1 MAEEIKKNVREEIP
15 EEQKK
20 FTLNVWVKG
29 LVHYKWWVIGGTL
42 GLGLIGALGT
52 QFGINKV
59 TETLEADYLYNLATI
74 VDEENV
80 ERYVDGS
87 LFSYADVVS
96 VSNLEAV
103 KAKDEAFAKIDV
115 QKIIK
120 NNAISVSRTI
130 DYKVDSNGNA
140 IPNSKIV
147 SYAIKAKA
155 KFFPNKEVGK
165 KYVEALILSP
175 KQASSDA
182 IGRYNVTSYVS
193 SFESLSF
200 AKKVTVL
207 QDQYKEIAN
216 TYVELDDK
224 FGGFVIGNGSNQ
236 TLSQIAS
243 DFTLS
248 NSNIELL
255 ASSFYANSYVDYVKG
270 SEDAKIAEIK
280 EEAQATIQTLKNK
293 ENELKVAKELLQTMQ
308 SATIISSLNS
318 ESEYAKELIKLEKQ
332 IVSLSNEINKIT
344 KDLNWAGFFLDSDTS
359 SPTYGEYTFDD
370 TDTKNACYQLTVK
383 DPTWVA
389 KNDAYANELL
399 SGCAQLENERQE
411 ATSVFKFLYSHYNNG
426 ASILGSGHVHVK
438 GGVNWAIG
446 LVVGLVL
453 GFALASFVTGESE
466 LNRKKEEKAK

>member
-1 MAEEIKKNVREEIP
+1 MAEENKKLVKEELP

-20 FTLNVWVKG
+20 FTLNVWTKG

-52 QFGINKV
+52 QFGINRV
-59 TETLEADYLYNLATI
+59 TETLEAEYLYNLATM
-74 VDEENV
+74 VDEDNV
-80 ERYVDGS
+80 ERYVDGT

-96 VSNLEAV
+96 ASNLEAV

-130 DYKVDSNGNA
+130 DYKVDSDGNA

-147 SYAIKAKA
+147 SYTIKAKA
-155 KFFPNKEVGK
+155 KFFPNKEIGK
-165 KYVEALILSP
+165 KYVQELVLSP

-182 IGRYNVTSYVS
+182 IGRYSVTSYVS

-200 AKKVTVL
+200 VKKVTVL
-207 QDQYKEIAN
+207 QDQYKAIAN
-216 TYVELDDK
+216 TYEELDDK
-224 FGGFVIGNGSNQ
+224 FGGFVIGNNSNQ
-236 TLSQIAS
+236 TLAQIQS
-243 DFTLS
+243 DFVLT
-248 NSNIELL
+248 NSNIEVL
-255 ASSFYANSYVDYVKG
+255 ASSFYANSYVDYVIG
-270 SEDAKIAEIK
+270 SEDERIAEIK
-280 EEAQATIQTLKNK
+280 EEAYATIQTLKNK

-332 IVSLSNEINKIT
+332 IVSLSNEINKMI
-344 KDLNWAGFFLDSDTS
+344 KDLNWAGFFLNDE
-359 SPTYGEYTFDD
+359 GEYVFDASN
-370 TDTKNACYQLTVK
+370 TKNACYQLTVK

-389 KNDAYANELL
+389 KNEAYANELVA
-399 SGCAQLENERQE
+399 GCTQLENERQE

-426 ASILGSGHVHVK
+426 ASILGTGRVQVK
-438 GGVNWAIG
+438 GNVSWVIG
-446 LVVGLVL
+446 LVAGLVL
-453 GFALASFVTGESE
+453 GFALTTFVTGELE
-466 LNRKKEEKAK
+466 LNRKKEEKAE